1 MTKHSLRKSHGNM
14 YDWVTHTWSPILGCS
29 HQCRYC
35 YVRRNHNLPE
45 VPFLREDDF
54 PDLRSGRVVF
64 VGHLCD
70 MFSEKTDPAHIA
82 QVLAHCRK
90 YGDNEY
96 VFQTKNL
103 EKLIGFVP
111 VFPPKFMIGT
121 TVETNREDLIRE
133 LSTAPAPEDRIKA
146 FRSIRSRKFITIEPV
161 LDFDAES
168 FASMIV
174 SSGADFV
181 NIGADSKG
189 HDLKEPPKE
198 KIIEFI
204 ERLLSAKVQIRKKVN
219 LARII
224 GDHVFSTESK

>member
-35 YVRRNHNLPE
+35 YVRKNHKLPE
-45 VPFLREDDF
+45 IPFLREDDF
-54 PDLRSGRVVF
+54 PNLREGRVIF

-70 MFSEKTDPAHIA
+70 MFSEKTSPEHIA
-82 QVLAHCRK
+82 EVLRHCRK
-90 YGDNEY
+90 YEGNEY

-103 EKLIGFVP
+103 AKLVGFVP

-121 TVETNREDLIRE
+121 TVETDREDLIRE
-133 LSTAPAPEDRIKA
+133 LSTAPPPEERIKV
-146 FRSIRSRKFITIEPV
+146 FRSIRGRKFLTVEPI
-161 LDFDAES
+161 LDFDVENFS
-168 FASMIV
+168 KMII

-189 HDLKEPPKE
+189 HGLVEPSKE
-198 KIIEFI
+198 KIIGFI
-204 ERLLSAKVQIRKKVN
+204 ENLLSAKVEIRKKVN
-219 LARII
+219 LTRII
-224 GDHVFSTESK
+224 GDHVFPT